1 MEERGN
7 KREMGLR
14 LILGLQ
20 LGNAAL
26 GSNFQNPE
34 AFNSPHFLELGLG

>member
-20 LGNAAL
+20 LGNAL